1 MPFRFFIMNNKPIY
15 NRVLES
21 LKRAIDYKKNYVLL
35 LEKRLVLLKKDLSL
49 KSEYE
54 RNEIDIITYQT
65 LSLISNANT
74 FIKNK
79 EKDFVVELIEFYAD
93 LEELDKN
100 YKEVV
105 EQAKKQQ
112 SNNIDLKHILYHT
125 NWKYIEENIDEKISF
140 YKNLK
145 QQLV

>member
-1 MPFRFFIMNNKPIY
+1 MNNKPIY

>member
-1 MPFRFFIMNNKPIY
+1 MNDKPIY
-15 NRVLES
+15 NSVLET
-21 LKRAIDYKKNYVLL
+21 LKRAIDFKKNYVIM
-35 LEKRLVLLKKDLSL
+35 LEKRLVLIKKDLSL

-65 LSLISNANT
+65 LSLINNANV
-74 FIKNK
+74 FIENK
-79 EKDFVVELIEFYAD
+79 EKEFTIELIEFYAD

-100 YKEVV
+100 FNDVLEK
-105 EQAKKQQ
+105 AKKQQ
-112 SNNIDLKHILYHT
+112 SNNIELKHILYHT
-125 NWKYIEENIDEKISF
+125 NWKYVEDNIDEKINL

>member
-1 MPFRFFIMNNKPIY
+1 M
-15 NRVLES
+15 
-21 LKRAIDYKKNYVLL
+21 
-35 LEKRLVLLKKDLSL
+35 LEKRLVLIKKDLSL

-65 LSLISNANT
+65 LSLIANANT
-74 FIKNK
+74 FISNK
-79 EKDFVVELIEFYAD
+79 EKEFTIELVEFYAD

-100 YKEVV
+100 FNDVLDN
-105 EQAKKQQ
+105 AKKQQ
-112 SNNIDLKHILYHT
+112 SNNIELKHILYHT
-125 NWKYIEENIDEKISF
+125 NWKYVEDNIDEKINL

>member
-1 MPFRFFIMNNKPIY
+1 MNNKPIY
-15 NRVLES
+15 NSVLET
-21 LKRAIDYKKNYVLL
+21 LKRAIDFKKNYVIM
-35 LEKRLVLLKKDLSL
+35 LEKRLVLIKKDLSL

-65 LSLISNANT
+65 LSLIANANT
-74 FIKNK
+74 FISNK
-79 EKDFVVELIEFYAD
+79 EKEFTIELVEFYAD

-100 YKEVV
+100 FNDVLDN
-105 EQAKKQQ
+105 AKKQQ
-112 SNNIDLKHILYHT
+112 SNNIELKHILYHT
-125 NWKYIEENIDEKISF
+125 NWKYVEDNIDEKINL